1 MKKVLLLLTA
11 ILIIGALN
19 AQVTYKATRAEW
31 HLLNER
37 TQQWEPQV
45 INEDVN
51 ISIVAYKDVINIQAQ
66 RPSLYRISNK
76 QNNRIGGFVGYRYDA
91 FEYVDM
97 KKCTVDLLK
106 LEKDDSSIF
115 IISIIVE
122 EQGRYVNLRYFANMN

>member
-1 MKKVLLLLTA
+1 MKKVLLLLAA

-51 ISIVAYKDVINIQAQ
+51 ISIVAHKDVINIQAQ

-76 QNNRIGGFVGYRYDA
+76 QDNRIGGFVRYRYDA

-97 KKCTVDLLK
+97 KKCTVDVLK
-106 LEKDDSSIF
+106 LEKDNSDIF